1 MSNSRRKAAM
11 DARVVAT
18 KLKDKVDELSSL
30 TTSVSKSIN
39 DLKTSIAS
47 VKKAADTAIK
57 KLGYL

>member
-1 MSNSRRKAAM
+1 M